1 MFGMRGFEISHET
14 VRAWEE
20 QFSSHFADELRAKRK
35 GTVGRVL
42 YIDET
47 YMKLRGKHCY
57 FYRGMDENGNIVDVF
72 LSKKRDMRAAKAFLS
87 RVSEIGESTPAR
99 VISDGLTSYPKA
111 IKEVFGKDV
120 KHTVVPCTANKIEQD
135 RRSIKAR
142 YYRTLLS
149 NGRLF

>member
-57 FYRGMDENGNIVDVF
+57 LYRGMDENGNIVDVF

-99 VISDGLTSYPKA
+99 VILRRLNVLSKS
-111 IKEVFGKDV
+111 
-120 KHTVVPCTANKIEQD
+120 NK
-135 RRSIKAR
+135 RSVR
-142 YYRTLLS
+142 
-149 NGRLF
+149 